1 MTIHDLHY
9 DITIEQHDF
18 SPLYERLK
26 SYQKIFVVTDHH
38 VYDLHQD
45 VFQALK
51 DRFDTYIHV
60 IQPGETSKSL
70 QVYETICHAFL
81 SHSIKRDDVILAIGG
96 GVVGDLTGFVAAT
109 LLRGIAFIQVPTT
122 LLSMVDSSVGSKVG
136 INTIHGKNLIG
147 QFYDPTFV
155 FIQLDFLS
163 TLSKRELH
171 NGYAEIIKAGL
182 IGDPSLFHTLKD
194 IHHNIKEVI
203 SKALQVKINIV
214 KKDPFEQHERMFLN
228 FGHTLGHAIEKEMG
242 YQSIKHGEAISHGM
256 VYAIEKGIECHITPK
271 ALKQELIEVFNLYGL
286 LDMNIQ
292 KVESYEIAMQLDKK
306 QRKDGLK
313 FVLLQDIGQPI
324 IHTL

>member
-1 MTIHDLHY
+1 MTLHDLNY
-9 DITIEQHDF
+9 DITIEQRDF
-18 SPLYERLK
+18 SPLFERLK
-26 SYQKIFVVTDHH
+26 SYQKVFVVTDHH
-38 VYDLHQD
+38 VYDLHHN
-45 VFQALK
+45 VFHTLK

-60 IQPGETSKSL
+60 IQPGETSKSI
-70 QVYETICHAFL
+70 QMYETICHAFL
-81 SHSIKRDDVILAIGG
+81 SHNIKRDDVILAIGG

-122 LLSMVDSSVGSKVG
+122 LLAMVDSSVGSKVG

-147 QFYDPTFV
+147 QFYDPTYV
-155 FIQLDFLS
+155 FIRLDFLS

-182 IGDPSLFHTLKD
+182 IGDPLLFNALKD
-194 IHHNIKEVI
+194 MHHNIKEVI

-214 KKDPFEQHERMFLN
+214 KKDPFEKHERMFLN

-256 VYAIEKGIECHITPK
+256 VYAIEKGIECHITPNS
-271 ALKQELIEVFNLYGL
+271 LKQEVIEVLNLYGL

-292 KVESYEIAMQLDKK
+292 KVESYEVAMQLDKK